1 MPTTATTDRAYSP
14 HMGTSAPTFEELLEK
29 QSNGYCI
36 IGTSER
42 PQTYAMVV
50 GPFETKEE
58 AERARARLRQR
69 WAYAEK
75 PYKVHT
81 SVRILWKDH

>member
-1 MPTTATTDRAYSP
+1 MTTHVYSP
-14 HMGTSAPTFEELLEK
+14 HMGTAEPSFEELLEK
-29 QSNGYCI
+29 ESNGYCI

-42 PQTYAMVV
+42 EGTYAMVI
-50 GPFETKEE
+50 GPFPTKKE

-69 WAYAEK
+69 WAYAER
-75 PYKVHT
+75 PNKVHT